1 MVLPANGLSRML
13 SCAAQA
19 QYNLIER
26 RQISVRKSNP
36 GMSADSPLDIAIVG
50 GGIVGLSTARTL
62 AERHRGLRI
71 AVIEKEADTAQ
82 HQTGNNSGV
91 IHSGIY
97 YRPGSLRA
105 RMAVQGSERMVAFC
119 AEHGI
124 PYDRCGKVIVATE
137 DFQIS
142 ALAALAQRGA
152 ANGVPGVRMIGPDEL
167 ADLEPHATGIQAL
180 HVPSAGIVNYSL
192 VAQTYRKL
200 FEQAG
205 GEVRT
210 GAEVTAIGEEP
221 NGLRLV
227 TAQGDVRSKHVIICS
242 GLFADRV
249 SISAGLKP
257 PLKTVPFR
265 GEYYELVPEK
275 RHLVRNLIYPVTNPA
290 FPFLGVHFTRRI
302 SGAIEV
308 GPNAVFAF
316 KRQGYRWRDVSIRDT
331 ADILSY
337 AGFWRM
343 AARYWRT
350 GLGEVYR
357 SLRKQ
362 AMVKELQKL
371 VPVVAGQDLVRAG
384 AGVRAQ
390 ALDPQGKLIEDFHIV
405 QQPRIIH
412 VLNAPSPAATASL
425 SIGAAVADMAGRWLP
440 PPT

>member
-1 MVLPANGLSRML
+1 
-13 SCAAQA
+13 
-19 QYNLIER
+19 
-26 RQISVRKSNP
+26 
-36 GMSADSPLDIAIVG
+36 MSANSILDIAIVG

-62 AERHRGLRI
+62 AERYSGLGI
-71 AVIEKEADTAQ
+71 AVFEKELDVAQ
-82 HQTGNNSGV
+82 HQTGHNSGV

-105 RMAVQGSERMVAFC
+105 RMAVEGSKRMMSFC

-124 PYDRCGKVIVATE
+124 PFDRCGKVIVATAKS
-137 DFQIS
+137 QIP
-142 ALAALAQRGA
+142 ALEELARRGD
-152 ANGVPGVRMIGPDEL
+152 ANGVPDVRMIGPDEL
-167 ADLEPHATGIQAL
+167 AELEPHATGIQAL

-192 VAQTYRKL
+192 VAQMYRKL

-205 GEVRT
+205 GQMRT
-210 GAEVTAIGEEP
+210 GGAVFAIVEEP
-221 NGLRLV
+221 NALRLE
-227 TAQGDVRSKHVIICS
+227 TAHGDVRSRHVIACG

-265 GEYYELVPEK
+265 GEYYELLPD
-275 RHLVRNLIYPVTNPA
+275 RRYLVRNLIYPVSNPA

-302 SGAIEV
+302 NGAIEV
-308 GPNAVFAF
+308 GPNAVFAL
-316 KRQGYRWRDVSIRDT
+316 KRQGYRWRDISIRDT
-331 ADILSY
+331 LDILGY

-350 GLGEVYR
+350 GIGEMYR
-357 SLRKQ
+357 SLHKD

-371 VPVVAGQDLVRAG
+371 VPAVTGQDLVRAG

-390 ALDPQGKLIEDFHIV
+390 ALDRQGRLIEDFHIV
-405 QQPRIIH
+405 QQPRMIH

-425 SIGAAVADMAGRWLP
+425 RIGESVADMAAEWLEP
-440 PPT
+440 ST

>member
-1 MVLPANGLSRML
+1 
-13 SCAAQA
+13 
-19 QYNLIER
+19 
-26 RQISVRKSNP
+26 
-36 GMSADSPLDIAIVG
+36 MSENSILDIAIVG

-62 AERHRGLRI
+62 AERYSGLGI
-71 AVIEKEADTAQ
+71 AVLEKELDVAQ
-82 HQTGNNSGV
+82 HQTGHNSGV

-105 RMAVQGSERMVAFC
+105 RMAVEGSKRMMAFC

-124 PYDRCGKVIVATE
+124 PFDRCGKVIVATAKS
-137 DFQIS
+137 QIP
-142 ALAALAQRGA
+142 ALEELARRGD
-152 ANGVPGVRMIGPDEL
+152 ANGVPDVRMIGPDEL
-167 ADLEPHATGIQAL
+167 AELEPHAAGIQAL

-205 GEVRT
+205 GQVRT
-210 GAEVTAIGEEP
+210 GGEVFAIVEEP
-221 NGLRLV
+221 NALRLE
-227 TAQGDVRSKHVIICS
+227 TAHGDVRSRHVIACG

-257 PLKTVPFR
+257 PLKTAPFR
-265 GEYYELVPEK
+265 GEYYELVPDK
-275 RHLVRNLIYPVTNPA
+275 RYLVRNLIYPVSNPA

-302 SGAIEV
+302 NGAIEV
-308 GPNAVFAF
+308 GPNAVFAL
-316 KRQGYRWRDVSIRDT
+316 KRQGYRWRDISIRDT
-331 ADILSY
+331 LDILGY

-350 GLGEVYR
+350 GIGEMYR
-357 SLRKQ
+357 SLHKD

-371 VPVVAGQDLVRAG
+371 VPAVTGQDLVRAG

-390 ALDPQGKLIEDFHIV
+390 ALDRQGRLIEDFHIV
-405 QQPRIIH
+405 QEPRMIH

-425 SIGAAVADMAGRWLP
+425 RIGESVADMAAEWLEP
-440 PPT
+440 GT

>member
-1 MVLPANGLSRML
+1 
-13 SCAAQA
+13 
-19 QYNLIER
+19 
-26 RQISVRKSNP
+26 
-36 GMSADSPLDIAIVG
+36 MSANSILDIAIVG

-62 AERHRGLRI
+62 AERYSGLGI
-71 AVIEKEADTAQ
+71 AVFEKELDVAQ
-82 HQTGNNSGV
+82 HQTGHNSGV

-105 RMAVQGSERMVAFC
+105 RMAVEGSKRMMAFC

-124 PYDRCGKVIVATE
+124 PFDRCGKVIVATAKS
-137 DFQIS
+137 QIP
-142 ALAALAQRGA
+142 ALEELARRGD
-152 ANGVPGVRMIGPDEL
+152 ANGVPDVRMIGPDEL
-167 ADLEPHATGIQAL
+167 AELEPHATGIQAL

-192 VAQTYRKL
+192 VAQMYRKL

-205 GEVRT
+205 GQVRT
-210 GAEVTAIGEEP
+210 GGEVFAIVEEP
-221 NGLRLV
+221 NALRLE
-227 TAQGDVRSKHVIICS
+227 TAHGDVRSRHVIACG

-257 PLKTVPFR
+257 PLKTAPFR
-265 GEYYELVPEK
+265 GEYYELVPDK
-275 RHLVRNLIYPVTNPA
+275 RFLVRNLIYPVSNPA

-302 SGAIEV
+302 NGAIEV
-308 GPNAVFAF
+308 GPNAVFAL

-331 ADILSY
+331 LDILGY

-350 GLGEVYR
+350 GIGEMYR
-357 SLRKQ
+357 SLHKD

-371 VPVVAGQDLVRAG
+371 VPAVTGQDLVRAG

-390 ALDPQGKLIEDFHIV
+390 ALDRQGRLIEDFHIV
-405 QQPRIIH
+405 QQPRMIH

-425 SIGAAVADMAGRWLP
+425 RIGESVADMAAEWLE
-440 PPT
+440 TST

>member
-1 MVLPANGLSRML
+1 
-13 SCAAQA
+13 
-19 QYNLIER
+19 
-26 RQISVRKSNP
+26 
-36 GMSADSPLDIAIVG
+36 MSANSILDIAIVG

-62 AERHRGLRI
+62 AERYSGLGI
-71 AVIEKEADTAQ
+71 AVFEKELDVAQ
-82 HQTGNNSGV
+82 HQTGHNSGV

-105 RMAVQGSERMVAFC
+105 RMAVEGSKRMMAFC

-124 PYDRCGKVIVATE
+124 PFDRCGKVIVATAKS
-137 DFQIS
+137 QIP
-142 ALAALAQRGA
+142 ALEELARRGD
-152 ANGVPGVRMIGPDEL
+152 ANGVPDVRMIGPDEL
-167 ADLEPHATGIQAL
+167 AELEPHATGIQAL

-205 GEVRT
+205 GQVRT
-210 GAEVTAIGEEP
+210 GGEVFAIVEEP
-221 NGLRLV
+221 NALRLE
-227 TAQGDVRSKHVIICS
+227 TAHGDVRSRHVIACG

-265 GEYYELVPEK
+265 GEYYELVPDK
-275 RHLVRNLIYPVTNPA
+275 RYLVRNLIYPVSNPA

-302 SGAIEV
+302 NGAIEV
-308 GPNAVFAF
+308 GPNAVFAL

-331 ADILSY
+331 LDILGY

-350 GLGEVYR
+350 GIGEMYR
-357 SLRKQ
+357 SLHKD

-371 VPVVAGQDLVRAG
+371 VPAVTGQDLVRAG

-390 ALDPQGKLIEDFHIV
+390 ALDRQGRLIEDFHIV
-405 QQPRIIH
+405 QQPRMIH

-425 SIGAAVADMAGRWLP
+425 RIGESVADMAAEWLEP
-440 PPT
+440 ST

>member
-1 MVLPANGLSRML
+1 
-13 SCAAQA
+13 
-19 QYNLIER
+19 
-26 RQISVRKSNP
+26 
-36 GMSADSPLDIAIVG
+36 MSANSILDIAIVG

-62 AERHRGLRI
+62 AERYSGLGI
-71 AVIEKEADTAQ
+71 AVFEKELDVAQ
-82 HQTGNNSGV
+82 HQTGHNSGV

-105 RMAVQGSERMVAFC
+105 RMAVEGSERMMSFC

-124 PYDRCGKVIVATE
+124 PFDRCGKVIVATAKS
-137 DFQIS
+137 QIP
-142 ALAALAQRGA
+142 ALEELARRGD
-152 ANGVPGVRMIGPDEL
+152 ANGVPDVRMIGPDEL
-167 ADLEPHATGIQAL
+167 AELEPHATGIQAL

-192 VAQTYRKL
+192 VAQMYRKL

-205 GEVRT
+205 GQVRT
-210 GAEVTAIGEEP
+210 GGEVFAIVEEP
-221 NGLRLV
+221 NALRLE
-227 TAQGDVRSKHVIICS
+227 TAHGDVRSRHVIACG

-257 PLKTVPFR
+257 PLKTAPFR
-265 GEYYELVPEK
+265 GEYYELVPDS
-275 RHLVRNLIYPVTNPA
+275 RYLVRNLIYPVSNPA

-302 SGAIEV
+302 NGAIEV
-308 GPNAVFAF
+308 GPNAVFAL

-331 ADILSY
+331 LDILGY

-350 GLGEVYR
+350 GIGEMYR
-357 SLRKQ
+357 SLHKD

-371 VPVVAGQDLVRAG
+371 VPAVTGQDLVRAG

-390 ALDPQGKLIEDFHIV
+390 ALDRQGRLIEDFHIV
-405 QQPRIIH
+405 QQPRMIH

-425 SIGAAVADMAGRWLP
+425 RIGESVADMAAEWLEP
-440 PPT
+440 ST

>member
-1 MVLPANGLSRML
+1 
-13 SCAAQA
+13 
-19 QYNLIER
+19 
-26 RQISVRKSNP
+26 
-36 GMSADSPLDIAIVG
+36 MSANSILDIAIVG

-62 AERHRGLRI
+62 AERYSGLGI
-71 AVIEKEADTAQ
+71 AVFEKELDVAQ
-82 HQTGNNSGV
+82 HQTGHNSGV

-105 RMAVQGSERMVAFC
+105 RMAVEGSKRMMSFC

-124 PYDRCGKVIVATE
+124 PFDRCGKVIVATAKS
-137 DFQIS
+137 QIP
-142 ALAALAQRGA
+142 ALEELVRRGD
-152 ANGVPGVRMIGPDEL
+152 ANGVPDVRMIGPDEL
-167 ADLEPHATGIQAL
+167 AELEPHATGIQAL

-192 VAQTYRKL
+192 VAQMYRKL

-205 GEVRT
+205 GQVRT
-210 GAEVTAIGEEP
+210 GGEVFAIVEEP
-221 NGLRLV
+221 NALRLE
-227 TAQGDVRSKHVIICS
+227 TAHGDVRSRHVIACG

-265 GEYYELVPEK
+265 GEYYELVPDK
-275 RHLVRNLIYPVTNPA
+275 RYLVRNLIYPVSNPA

-302 SGAIEV
+302 NGAIEV
-308 GPNAVFAF
+308 GPNAVFAL
-316 KRQGYRWRDVSIRDT
+316 KRQGYRWRDISIRDT
-331 ADILSY
+331 LDILGY

-350 GLGEVYR
+350 GIGEMYR
-357 SLRKQ
+357 SLHKD

-371 VPVVAGQDLVRAG
+371 VPAVTGQDLVRAG

-390 ALDPQGKLIEDFHIV
+390 ALDRQGRLIEDFHIV
-405 QQPRIIH
+405 QQPRMIH

-425 SIGAAVADMAGRWLP
+425 RIGESVADMAAEWLE
-440 PPT
+440 TST

>member
-1 MVLPANGLSRML
+1 MSREH
-13 SCAAQA
+13 
-19 QYNLIER
+19 I
-26 RQISVRKSNP
+26 
-36 GMSADSPLDIAIVG
+36 LDVAVVG

-62 AERHRGLRI
+62 AESYSGLAI
-71 AVIEKEADTAQ
+71 AVLEKEDDVAQ

-105 RMAVQGSERMVAFC
+105 RMAVEGSKRMMAFC
-119 AEHGI
+119 TEHSI

-137 DFQIS
+137 DAQIP
-142 ALAALAQRGA
+142 ALEELARRA
-152 ANGVPGVRMIGPDEL
+152 EANSVPGVRMVGSEEL
-167 ADLEPHATGIQAL
+167 ADLEPHATGLQAL

-192 VAQTYRKL
+192 VAQTYRRL
-200 FEQAG
+200 FEEAG
-205 GEVRT
+205 GQVRT
-210 GAEVTAIGEEP
+210 GAEVTAIREEP
-221 NGLRLV
+221 NGLRLE
-227 TAQGDVRSKHVIICS
+227 TLQGEFRSKHVILCG

-257 PLKTVPFR
+257 PLKTTPFR

-275 RHLVRNLIYPVTNPA
+275 RYLVRNLIYPVANPA

-302 SGAIEV
+302 NGAIEV
-308 GPNAVFAF
+308 GPNAVLAF
-316 KRQGYRWRDVSIRDT
+316 KRQGYRWRDVSLRDT
-331 ADILSY
+331 ADILRY
-337 AGFWRM
+337 PGFWRM
-343 AARYWRT
+343 SARYWRT
-350 GLGEVYR
+350 GIGEMYR

-371 VPVVAGQDLVRAG
+371 VPVVTSQDLVRAG

-405 QQPRIIH
+405 QEPRIIH

-425 SIGAAVADMAGRWLP
+425 SIGDAVADMAGQWLP
-440 PPT
+440 SRD

>member
-1 MVLPANGLSRML
+1 
-13 SCAAQA
+13 
-19 QYNLIER
+19 
-26 RQISVRKSNP
+26 
-36 GMSADSPLDIAIVG
+36 MSANSILDIAIVG

-62 AERHRGLRI
+62 AERYSGLGI
-71 AVIEKEADTAQ
+71 AVFEKELDVAQ
-82 HQTGNNSGV
+82 HQTGHNSGV

-105 RMAVQGSERMVAFC
+105 RMAVEGSKRMMAFC

-124 PYDRCGKVIVATE
+124 PFDRCGKVIVATAKS
-137 DFQIS
+137 QIP
-142 ALAALAQRGA
+142 ALEELARRGD
-152 ANGVPGVRMIGPDEL
+152 ANGVPDVRMIGPDEL
-167 ADLEPHATGIQAL
+167 AELEPHATGIQAL

-205 GEVRT
+205 GQVRT
-210 GAEVTAIGEEP
+210 GGEVFAIVEEP
-221 NGLRLV
+221 NALRLE
-227 TAQGDVRSKHVIICS
+227 TAHGDVRSRHVIACG

-265 GEYYELVPEK
+265 GEYYELVPDK
-275 RHLVRNLIYPVTNPA
+275 RYLVRNLIYPVSNPA

-302 SGAIEV
+302 NGAIEV
-308 GPNAVFAF
+308 GPNAVFAL

-331 ADILSY
+331 LDILGY

-350 GLGEVYR
+350 GIGEMHR
-357 SLRKQ
+357 SLHKD

-371 VPVVAGQDLVRAG
+371 VPAVTGQDLVRAG

-390 ALDPQGKLIEDFHIV
+390 ALDRQGRLIEDFHIV
-405 QQPRIIH
+405 QQPRMIH

-425 SIGAAVADMAGRWLP
+425 RIGESVADMAAEWLEP
-440 PPT
+440 ST

>member
-1 MVLPANGLSRML
+1 
-13 SCAAQA
+13 
-19 QYNLIER
+19 
-26 RQISVRKSNP
+26 
-36 GMSADSPLDIAIVG
+36 MSANSILDIAIVG

-62 AERHRGLRI
+62 AERYSGLGI
-71 AVIEKEADTAQ
+71 AVFEKELDVAQ
-82 HQTGNNSGV
+82 HQTGHNSGV

-105 RMAVQGSERMVAFC
+105 RMAVEGSKRMMAFC

-124 PYDRCGKVIVATE
+124 PFDRCGKVIVATAKS
-137 DFQIS
+137 QIP
-142 ALAALAQRGA
+142 ALEELARRGD
-152 ANGVPGVRMIGPDEL
+152 ANGVPDVRMIGPDEL
-167 ADLEPHATGIQAL
+167 AELEPHATGIQAL

-192 VAQTYRKL
+192 VAQMYRKL

-205 GEVRT
+205 GQVRT
-210 GAEVTAIGEEP
+210 GGAVFAIIEEP
-221 NGLRLV
+221 NALRLE
-227 TAQGDVRSKHVIICS
+227 TAHGDVRSRHVIACG

-257 PLKTVPFR
+257 PLKTAPFR
-265 GEYYELVPEK
+265 GEYYELVPDK
-275 RHLVRNLIYPVTNPA
+275 RYLVRNLIYPVSNPA

-302 SGAIEV
+302 NGAIEV
-308 GPNAVFAF
+308 GPNAVFAL

-331 ADILSY
+331 LDILGY

-350 GLGEVYR
+350 GIGEMYR
-357 SLRKQ
+357 SLHKE

-371 VPVVAGQDLVRAG
+371 VPAVTGQDLVRAG

-390 ALDPQGKLIEDFHIV
+390 ALDRQGRLIEDFHIV
-405 QQPRIIH
+405 QEPRMIH

-425 SIGAAVADMAGRWLP
+425 RIGESVADMAAEWLEP
-440 PPT
+440 ST